1 MDNFAN
7 EVDKLLQG
15 ARREQ
20 EEAEGDI
27 GSHRSEKFARSA
39 RRQKNRTKFRED
51 RARSDQ
57 IHPTSD
63 NDEVPDSGYR
73 EPGSKA
79 RDFSGRFV
87 DSVSNSQSLSVTINN
102 SRGQHDSRGFAL
114 SDLSRPRGPEFNH
127 FNNSPAWSA
136 PAKSFDYGHGSRN
149 PVQASGPTPSTS
161 RSSSGFPNRPDY
173 PATPQT
179 AVAAAKLA
187 EAATTAQLLKV
198 DILINVG
205 TQKHFAFSLRNHATT
220 LYVSLHHTLICCS
233 DLLLRHHRPSECAT
247 TRAKSFAWT
256 GGTATTR
263 WRSRPGCGSS
273 GSKGPTS
280 SFPVPPSRPTTSW
293 PTLRQGEEHGKLI
306 AR

>member
-20 EEAEGDI
+20 EEAEEDI

-57 IHPTSD
+57 IHPTPD
-63 NDEVPDSGYR
+63 NDEVPDSGY
-73 EPGSKA
+73 

-114 SDLSRPRGPEFNH
+114 FDLSRPRGSEFNH

-161 RSSSGFPNRPDY
+161 RSSSGFPNRLDCPG
-173 PATPQT
+173 TLQT
-179 AVAAAKLA
+179 DGSAAKLA
-187 EAATTAQLLKV
+187 EAAATAQLLKV
-198 DILINVG
+198 DILINVR
-205 TQKHFAFSLRNHATT
+205 TQRHSAFCLGEKSRNH
-220 LYVSLHHTLICCS
+220 SIC
-233 DLLLRHHRPSECAT
+233 
-247 TRAKSFAWT
+247 
-256 GGTATTR
+256 
-263 WRSRPGCGSS
+263 
-273 GSKGPTS
+273 
-280 SFPVPPSRPTTSW
+280 
-293 PTLRQGEEHGKLI
+293 I
-306 AR
+306 ASPYSYML